1 MEQGDSKVLM
11 VRQPIFND
19 KLKIVAY
26 QLRYKHSEQ
35 AEHALFD
42 SDAEGSNLL
51 INTFTSLCQD
61 GKLGRVPL
69 LLPFPNHML
78 SDDEPLMLPQKGLVL
93 EISPD
98 IKVTDVVLNHIKALR
113 KDKFRVA
120 LDGFALQPNLLPLVK
135 LVNIVK
141 VDFSHLSKKKIQP
154 LVKMLLKAGITPLAE
169 NVDDFE
175 TLKFCQAAGFKL
187 YQGKFISRPTKV
199 LGKEVPGNSAALLRL
214 LAQLQKSD
222 ITPAEIEELIIMDAT
237 LSSKILR
244 VVNSAAYQLTSPITS
259 MHQAIV
265 LLGHN
270 QLRKWATLITLAS
283 SEDKP
288 EELSRNFLAR
298 GRMCEL
304 VAQSAGMGQEESA
317 FMVGMI
323 SQLDIL
329 LDVEMDALLEQ
340 IPLEDEIK
348 EAISH
353 HRGPLGDLLKAVVA
367 FEESDWLEV
376 EKFKLGKEFFDV
388 AYRHSL
394 QWADQAL
401 EALGG
406 DEGESGES

>member
-1 MEQGDSKVLM
+1 MEQGDSNVLM

-26 QLRYKHSEQ
+26 QLRYKQSEQ
-35 AEHALFD
+35 AEHSLFD
-42 SDAEGSNLL
+42 SDSEGSNLL

-78 SDDEPLMLPQKGLVL
+78 SDDEPLVLPQRGLVI

-98 IKVTDVVLNHIKALR
+98 IEVTDTVINHVKELR
-113 KDKFRVA
+113 KNGYRIA

-141 VDFSHLSKKKIQP
+141 VDFSQVGKKKIEP

-169 NVDDFE
+169 NLDDFE
-175 TLKFCQAAGFKL
+175 ALRFCQAAGFKL
-187 YQGKFISRPTKV
+187 YQGKFISRPSKV
-199 LGKEVPGNSAALLRL
+199 LGREVPGNSAALLRL
-214 LAQLQKSD
+214 LSQLQRND
-222 ITPAEIEELIIMDAT
+222 ITPQEIEELIIMDAK
-237 LSSKILR
+237 LSFKVLR
-244 VVNSAAYQLTSPITS
+244 VVNSAAYQLKNPITS

-283 SEDKP
+283 SDDKP

-304 VAQSAGMGQEESA
+304 VAQSGGMGQEESA

-329 LDVEMDALLEQ
+329 LDVEMDTLLEQ

-348 EAISH
+348 EAISSY
-353 HRGPLGDLLKAVVA
+353 RGPLGDLLKAVVA

-376 EKFKLGKEFFDV
+376 EKFQLGKEFFDV

-394 QWADQAL
+394 QWADHAL
-401 EALGG
+401 EALGSEEDRG
-406 DEGESGES
+406 AA

>member
-78 SDDEPLMLPQKGLVL
+78 SDDEPLMLPQTGLVI

-98 IKVTDVVLNHIKALR
+98 IKVTDVVLSHIKALR
-113 KDKFRVA
+113 KNKFRVA

-141 VDFSHLSKKKIQP
+141 VDFSHVSKQKIQL

-175 TLKFCQAAGFKL
+175 TLKFCKAAGFKL

-222 ITPAEIEELIIMDAT
+222 ITPAEIEELIIMDAK
-237 LSSKILR
+237 LSFKILR

-304 VAQSAGMGQEESA
+304 VAQSAGIGQEESA

-323 SQLDIL
+323 SQLDVL
-329 LDVEMDALLEQ
+329 LDVEMDTLLEQ

-348 EAISH
+348 SAISH
-353 HRGPLGDLLKAVVA
+353 HRGSLGDLLKAVVA

-401 EALGG
+401 EALGS
-406 DEGESGES
+406 DEVESGES

>member
-1 MEQGDSKVLM
+1 MEQGVTHVLM

-26 QLRYKHSEQ
+26 QLRYKQSEQ
-35 AEHALFD
+35 AEHSLFD
-42 SDAEGSNLL
+42 SDSEGSNLL

-78 SDDEPLMLPQKGLVL
+78 SDDEPLMLPQRGLVI

-98 IKVTDVVLNHIKALR
+98 IEVTDTVISHVKELR
-113 KDKFRVA
+113 KNDYRVA

-141 VDFSHLSKKKIQP
+141 VDFSQVGKRKIEP
-154 LVKMLLKAGITPLAE
+154 LVRMLLKAGITPLAE

-175 TLKFCQAAGFKL
+175 ALRFCQAAGFKL
-187 YQGKFISRPTKV
+187 FQGKFISRPSKV
-199 LGKEVPGNSAALLRL
+199 LGREVPGNSAALLRL
-214 LAQLQKSD
+214 LSQLQRND
-222 ITPAEIEELIIMDAT
+222 ITPQEIEELIIMDAK
-237 LSSKILR
+237 LSFKVLR
-244 VVNSAAYQLTSPITS
+244 VVNSAAYQLKSPITS

-283 SEDKP
+283 SDDKP

-329 LDVEMDALLEQ
+329 LDVEMDTLLEQ
-340 IPLEDEIK
+340 
-348 EAISH
+348 
-353 HRGPLGDLLKAVVA
+353 
-367 FEESDWLEV
+367 
-376 EKFKLGKEFFDV
+376 
-388 AYRHSL
+388 
-394 QWADQAL
+394 
-401 EALGG
+401 
-406 DEGESGES
+406 